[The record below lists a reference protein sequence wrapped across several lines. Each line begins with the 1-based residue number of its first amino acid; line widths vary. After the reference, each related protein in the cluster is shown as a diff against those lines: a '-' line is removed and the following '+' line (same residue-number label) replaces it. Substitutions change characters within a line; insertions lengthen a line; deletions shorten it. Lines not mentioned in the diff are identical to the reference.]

1 MTRHVLMCEP
11 VHFRIAYEINPWMR
25 RSNQVDGERALEQ
38 WRRLQAALV
47 ELGVEVELVEQAADV
62 PDMTFTANAGVAL
75 GRRYFP
81 ANFRF
86 PERQPEEARFSIWFV
101 LRGYT
106 VEAIHRAHYWE
117 GEGDVLPQGATVF
130 AGHRFRTEEAA
141 LDHLDELLGTEVVRL
156 ALVDPRF
163 YHLDTAFC
171 PLPGG
176 AALYVPGAFDEP
188 SLRLLA
194 ERVPDLV
201 AVPEAEAARFACNAL
216 VVDAP
221 PDAEAGAGE
230 TTVVLNSGCPETEAA
245 LRERGLR
252 PVAVPTDE
260 FIKAGGSV
268 KCLVLMLDAFTEVA
282 RAVPIWR

>member
-11 VHFRIAYEINPWMR
+11 VHCRIAYEINPWMR
-25 RSNQVDGERALEQ
+25 RANQVDGARALEQ
-38 WRRLQAALV
+38 WRRLRAALV
-47 ELGVEVELVEQAADV
+47 ELGVEVELVEQAPDV

-86 PERQPEEARFSIWFV
+86 PERQLEEARFSNWFV

-141 LDHLDELLGTEVVRL
+141 LDHLDELLQTEVVRL

-171 PLPGG
+171 PLSGD
-176 AALYVPGAFDEP
+176 AALYVPGAFDAP
-188 SLRLLA
+188 SRRLLA
-194 ERVPDLV
+194 ECVPDLV

-216 VVDAP
+216 VVDAAP
-221 PDAEAGAGE
+221 GGRE
-230 TTVVLNSGCPETEAA
+230 TTVVLNTGCPATEAA

-252 PVAVPTDE
+252 PVTVPTDE

-282 RAVPIWR
+282 RAAPMRGWK